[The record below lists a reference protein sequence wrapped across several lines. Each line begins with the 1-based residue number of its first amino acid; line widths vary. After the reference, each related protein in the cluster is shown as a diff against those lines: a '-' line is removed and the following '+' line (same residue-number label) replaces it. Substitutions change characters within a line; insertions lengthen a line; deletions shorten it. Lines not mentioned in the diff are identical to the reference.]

1 MAGRLEGRRFI
12 ITGAASGIGRATAEL
27 FAREGAR
34 LALVDLSEAS
44 VREVAESVSAL
55 GFAVNVSNREAVRR
69 FVAEAA
75 EALGGVDGVVNV
87 AGIHRTRSVEE
98 ASDADWDDTLAVNLT
113 GPYTLIQAALPH
125 LRQATNPTI
134 VNIASATALLP
145 TLNNMSAYVASKGG
159 LVALSKALAYELA
172 PHIRVNAICPG
183 LIATG
188 LTTPD
193 YFAFAA
199 SPESPYMLKRIAD
212 PSEVASG
219 ILYLSCAE
227 SSFVT
232 GVALAIDGGRTFH

>member
-1 MAGRLEGRRFI
+1 MAGKVEGRRFI

-27 FAREGAR
+27 FAREGAAVA
-34 LALVDLSEAS
+34 LADVSEAS
-44 VREVAESVSAL
+44 VREVAASASAKGFVVDVSDRN
-55 GFAVNVSNREAVRR
+55 AVRHFVTEAVD
-69 FVAEAA
+69 
-75 EALGGVDGVVNV
+75 ALGGLDGVINV

-98 ASDADWDDTLAVNLT
+98 ASDADWDDTLSVNLT
-113 GPYTLIQAALPH
+113 GPYTLIQAALPF
-125 LRQATNPTI
+125 LRQATHPTI
-134 VNIASATALLP
+134 VNVASATALLP

-172 PHIRVNAICPG
+172 PHIRVNTVCPG

-188 LTTPD
+188 LTAPEHI
-193 YFAFAA
+193 AFAA

-219 ILYLSCAE
+219 ILYLSCTE